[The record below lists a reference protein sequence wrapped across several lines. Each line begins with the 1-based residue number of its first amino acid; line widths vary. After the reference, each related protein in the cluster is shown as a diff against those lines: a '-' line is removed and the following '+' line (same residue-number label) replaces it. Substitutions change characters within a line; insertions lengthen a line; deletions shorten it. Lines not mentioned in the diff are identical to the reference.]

1 MEGVPGVLFYMN
13 ILKAPL
19 EGSSRAAGEG
29 WLGCDSCPWGHPSVT
44 FGDSSPQGEPLLY
57 TRRLKNKRA
66 DMGSARVKFPINTAA
81 REVRTYLAALPR
93 FLCLKFLCL
102 LSFQRK

>member
-57 TRRLKNKRA
+57 TR
-66 DMGSARVKFPINTAA
+66 MVKKQTGGYGIRP
-81 REVRTYLAALPR
+81 P
-93 FLCLKFLCL
+93 KFSL
-102 LSFQRK
+102 